1 MKWYLST
8 IDFDFFQSTANLEG
22 NKLDIVQKGEYNS
35 LISRVFDGNSM
46 TLKIKIDGR

>member
-8 IDFDFFQSTANLEG
+8 IDFDFFFQSTANLEG

-46 TLKIKIDGR
+46 TLVS